1 MSLVPTSL
9 NTIPPAPTSGLIT
22 HDYPTLQ
29 ITDELLFNIWQL
41 MSVTKE
47 YPLPLPVSR
56 ALEKLGRDI
65 SFARRRRQMPQAML
79 AERIGVSV
87 MTVRR
92 MEAGSPNIALQTL
105 ARALHVFGE
114 LERLKQLLDSSED
127 SIGLALMDEKLPQR
141 VRLPKARKD
150 SGAL

>member
-1 MSLVPTSL
+1 MR
-9 NTIPPAPTSGLIT
+9 I
-22 HDYPTLQ
+22 
-29 ITDELLFNIWQL
+29 
-41 MSVTKE
+41 TKE
-47 YPLPLPVSR
+47 GSLPLPVSR

-92 MEAGSPNIALQTL
+92 MEAGSPTIALQTL

-141 VRLPKARKD
+141 VRLPKAHKD